1 MSAQFLLL
9 VRVTRS
15 LEKRVAFG
23 ESQPAHPPARRDL
36 DRLIRLKI
44 PFLGLYVRSSS

>member
-23 ESQPAHPPARRDL
+23 GGMESDSGQSRSDCVQM
-36 DRLIRLKI
+36 
-44 PFLGLYVRSSS
+44 YVVMR